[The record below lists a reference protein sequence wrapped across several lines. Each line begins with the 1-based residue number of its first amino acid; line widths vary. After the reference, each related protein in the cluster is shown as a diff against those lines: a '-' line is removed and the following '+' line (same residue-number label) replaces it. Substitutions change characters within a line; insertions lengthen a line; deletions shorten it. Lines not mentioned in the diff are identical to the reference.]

1 MSIDTN
7 EKLRILVENAR
18 AELQGAVENYG
29 ALVGKLEVLEQ
40 SLGSGNISDD
50 ILASTRNAFPA
61 KLTPSRAAAPASDG
75 LTETR
80 KLLVELNHLVDLRRP
95 KRS

>member
-29 ALVGKLEVLEQ
+29 ALVGKLEV
-40 SLGSGNISDD
+40 
-50 ILASTRNAFPA
+50 F
-61 KLTPSRAAAPASDG
+61 RAVPG
-75 LTETR
+75 VR
-80 KLLVELNHLVDLRRP
+80 
-95 KRS
+95 